1 MSNRSKMPLH
11 GTQRFRRNNGR
22 STTHFI
28 PFIPFMLLNMLP
40 AATPFLRQSVSRKS
54 KHFANISLDSIS
66 SFGYIWSS
74 MAKQEKQKK
83 RGRGALQTSA
93 VPFSKLNYWL
103 FAAAAVV
110 LALGYWAL
118 AQPPVDGF
126 LTLTLA
132 PILLVIGYC
141 VLIPLA
147 IMINEKREASPEQ
160 RT

>member
-1 MSNRSKMPLH
+1 MKFPVFVYFMSESV
-11 GTQRFRRNNGR
+11 QRKR
-22 STTHFI
+22 T
-28 PFIPFMLLNMLP
+28 
-40 AATPFLRQSVSRKS
+40 
-54 KHFANISLDSIS
+54 FANISLDSIP

-74 MAKQEKQKK
+74 MAKKVKQQK
-83 RGRGALQTSA
+83 RVRGALQTSA

-103 FAAAAVV
+103 FAAAAVF
-110 LALGYWAL
+110 LAIGYWAL

-147 IMINEKREASPEQ
+147 IILNEKREASPEK